1 MSDVF
6 VPIGGAGR
14 LPIQACSR
22 MPSPEIGFGFQQGT
36 YHNVT
41 PLELG
46 TSCIERVTS
55 RINGFDPGMLNGI
68 IVTCAN
74 PTGPQ
79 NFTGRTIANNLGW
92 PAWGNLINQLC
103 MSGLRGIMDA
113 ANMISSGFNYSDGQP
128 VVIAVTG
135 VEKMSEC
142 RLNKIFERDYSSTA
156 HEAIGIESMA
166 MGYTAEQTADRFD
179 ISEDECNALA
189 LRENVNVRKAILEGW
204 FKDEIVPIEV
214 NGKTVDSDPLPGPL
228 TLETIEARRKYFFR
242 HPRKGG
248 KLTQF
253 TSSQMSD
260 GSATIV
266 LCNQAAMKEY
276 SWVPMARFVGGA
288 IGTVDARYMG
298 EGLIAAFEHF
308 LRIQGFANGE
318 ELRVADW
325 LEQYSKMELNT
336 AFAAVPLALMKKHG
350 VPADIINTA
359 GGATTPLGHPLGAT
373 GVRLSVTLLHL
384 LARFNE
390 QYGYAGACVG
400 EGQGGGVGFEN
411 LINKGD
417 K

>member
-1 MSDVF
+1 MSDIF

-14 LPIQACSR
+14 LATQACSR
-22 MPSPEIGFGFQQGT
+22 LPTPELGFGFQKGT
-36 YHNVT
+36 YHDVT
-41 PLELG
+41 PLQMGATCLDQ
-46 TSCIERVTS
+46 VTR
-55 RINGFDPGMLNGI
+55 RIDGFDPQMVNGV

-79 NFTGRTIANNLGW
+79 NFTGRTIANTLGW

-113 ANMISSGFNYSDGQP
+113 ANMISSGHVYNTDQP

-142 RLNKIFERDYSSTA
+142 RLNKIFERDLSSTG
-156 HEAIGIESMA
+156 HEALGVEAMA
-166 MGYTAEQTADRFD
+166 MGYTAEQTSDRFD
-179 ISEDECNALA
+179 ISEDECNDLA
-189 LRENVNVRKAILEGW
+189 LRENANVREAIQNGW
-204 FKDEIVPIEV
+204 FEDEIVPIEV
-214 NGKTVDSDPLPGPL
+214 DGKTVDSDPLPGPL
-228 TLETIEARRKYFFR
+228 TPEFIAAKKKYFFR
-242 HPRKGG
+242 HPKKGG

-266 LCNQAAMKEY
+266 LCNEAAMKEY
-276 SWVPMARFVGGA
+276 AWSPMARFVGGA
-288 IGTVDARYMG
+288 IGTVDACYMG
-298 EGLIAAFEHF
+298 EGLIAAFEHY
-308 LRIQGFANGE
+308 LRVQGFANGDK
-318 ELRVADW
+318 LDVAGW
-325 LEQYSKMELNT
+325 LDKYSKMELNT

-350 VPADIINTA
+350 IPEEIINVA

-384 LARFNE
+384 LARFDE
-390 QYGYAGACVG
+390 QFGYAGACVG

-411 LINKGD
+411 LLRGGEV
-417 K
+417 

>member
-6 VPIGGAGR
+6 VPTGGAGR
-14 LPIQACSR
+14 LATQACSR
-22 MPSPEIGFGFQQGT
+22 MPTPELGFGFQEGT

-46 TSCIERVTS
+46 TTCVDQVTR
-55 RINGFDPGMLNGI
+55 RIDGFDPGMVNGI
-68 IVTCAN
+68 ILTCAN

-79 NFTGRTIANNLGW
+79 NFTGRTIANTLGW

-113 ANMISSGFNYSDGQP
+113 ANMISSGFVYNEDQP

-142 RLNKIFERDYSSTA
+142 RLNKIFERDYSSTGL
-156 HEAIGIESMA
+156 EAVGVESMA

-189 LRENVNVRKAILEGW
+189 IRENVNVRKAIQEGW

-214 NGKTVDSDPLPGPL
+214 NGKTVETDPLPDPL
-228 TLETIEARRKYFFR
+228 SMDFIEAKRKYFFR
-242 HPRKGG
+242 HPKKGG

-260 GSATIV
+260 GAATML
-266 LCNQAAMKEY
+266 LCNKAALKEY
-276 SWVPMARFVGGA
+276 SWKPMARFVGGG
-288 IGTVDARYMG
+288 IGTVDPRYMG

-308 LRIQGFANGE
+308 LRTQGYANGE
-318 ELRVADW
+318 EFNVTAW
-325 LEQYSKMELNT
+325 LEKYSRMELNT
-336 AFAAVPLALMKKHG
+336 AFASVPLALMKKHG
-350 VPADIINTA
+350 IPADIINAA

-384 LARFNE
+384 LMRFNE
-390 QYGYAGACVG
+390 QFGYAGACVG

-411 LINKGD
+411 LIK
-417 K
+417 

>member
-6 VPIGGAGR
+6 VPTGGAGR
-14 LPIQACSR
+14 LATQACSR
-22 MPSPEIGFGFQQGT
+22 MPTPELGFGFQKGT
-36 YHNVT
+36 YHDVT

-46 TSCIERVTS
+46 TTCLDQVTR
-55 RINGFDPGMLNGI
+55 RIDGFDPGMVNGI
-68 IVTCAN
+68 ILTCAN

-79 NFTGRTIANNLGW
+79 NFTGRTIANTLGW

-113 ANMISSGFNYSDGQP
+113 ANMISSGFVYNEDQP

-142 RLNKIFERDYSSTA
+142 RLNKIFERDYSSTGL
-156 HEAIGIESMA
+156 EAVGVESMA

-189 LRENVNVRKAILEGW
+189 IRENVNVRKAILEGW

-214 NGKTVDSDPLPGPL
+214 NGNTIETDPLPDSL
-228 TLETIEARRKYFFR
+228 TMDFIEAKRKYFFR
-242 HPRKGG
+242 HPKKGG

-260 GSATIV
+260 GAATIL
-266 LCNQAAMKEY
+266 LCNKAALKEY
-276 SWVPMARFVGGA
+276 SWKPMARFVGGG
-288 IGTVDARYMG
+288 IGTVDPRYMG

-308 LRIQGFANGE
+308 LRTQGYANGE
-318 ELRVADW
+318 ELNVTAW
-325 LEQYSKMELNT
+325 LEKYSRMELNT
-336 AFAAVPLALMKKHG
+336 AFASVPLALMKKHG
-350 VPADIINTA
+350 VPAEIINAA

-384 LARFNE
+384 LMRFNE
-390 QYGYAGACVG
+390 QFGYAGACVG

-411 LINKGD
+411 LIK
-417 K
+417 